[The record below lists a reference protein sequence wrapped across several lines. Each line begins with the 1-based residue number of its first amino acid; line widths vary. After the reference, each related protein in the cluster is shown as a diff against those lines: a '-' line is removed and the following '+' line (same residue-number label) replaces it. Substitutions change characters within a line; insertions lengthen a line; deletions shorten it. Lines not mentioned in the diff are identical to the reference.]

1 MEHGPASRGPFE
13 PMPPA
18 QKAQPRHSVQPGH
31 PGQQS
36 QPVPSA
42 SAPTA
47 PIRPAPA
54 QPGPAGAHP
63 GTHRAAPG
71 TPGPGQRATFDWA
84 SVNWAVGLPLVLI
97 LILQAALSARL
108 IRADTAFQD
117 EALYLWAGHLEW
129 ASLLHGAALPQFPS
143 FFSGAPVIYPPL
155 AALVDSVGG
164 LDGARLLSLAF
175 MLGATTL
182 LYATAGRL
190 FGRWAAFFAAATFAV
205 ISPTLHLGS
214 FATYDAMALF
224 LVALAAWLVVRAG
237 DRADATLWMA
247 GAGVTLALANMTS
260 YPSALFDPVVILLA
274 LLVAFPKPGGRLAAS
289 RALTLLAIVAVLVTG
304 ALLLGGSRY
313 LHGVGLTTVTRAA
326 GDDSPLTVLENSWA
340 WTSVIVVTAVGGAIA
355 GWISHPRTARAWL
368 LTLLAVAVVLV
379 PAEQAGLHSTA
390 SLNKHVDLGA
400 WFAAIAAGYALE
412 QFITAAPAGGM
423 RTITGVA
430 CVVSLC
436 FPAALGAAQSRV
448 FATSW
453 PDSTAIVDI
462 LRPLADSTSGR
473 LLVEDPSIAE
483 YYLPSGT
490 QWKRWSS
497 TRNIV
502 LPSGN
507 PTGGP
512 SDKAGIVG
520 PGNAGTFGM
529 YIKEGYFSYIALNF
543 VDTAALDQTIAADVR
558 KNHRYR
564 LIDVVPYGES
574 GGKPGTY
581 IVWRYEP
588 AS

>member
-1 MEHGPASRGPFE
+1 M
-13 PMPPA
+13 
-18 QKAQPRHSVQPGH
+18 
-31 PGQQS
+31 
-36 QPVPSA
+36 
-42 SAPTA
+42 
-47 PIRPAPA
+47 
-54 QPGPAGAHP
+54 
-63 GTHRAAPG
+63 
-71 TPGPGQRATFDWA
+71 FDWA
-84 SVNWAVGLPLVLI
+84 SVNRAAGVPLVLI

-129 ASLLHGAALPQFPS
+129 ASLLHGASLPQYPS

-155 AALVDSVGG
+155 AALADSVGG

-175 MLGATTL
+175 MLGATAL
-182 LYATAGRL
+182 LYGTAGRL
-190 FGRWAAFFAAATFAV
+190 FGRWAAFFAAAIFAV

-214 FATYDAMALF
+214 FATYDGMALF

-289 RALTLLAIVAVLVTG
+289 RALTLLAIVAVLVIG

-313 LHGVGLTTVTRAA
+313 LHGLEVTTVTRAPA
-326 GDDSPLTVLENSWA
+326 QDSPVTVLRNSLA
-340 WTSVIVVTAVGGAIA
+340 WTGILAGIAVCGVVA
-355 GWISHPRTARAWL
+355 GWISHPWTARAWL
-368 LTLLAVAVVLV
+368 LTLMVVAILLV
-379 PAEQAGLHSTA
+379 PAEQANLHSLA
-390 SLNKHVDLGA
+390 SLNKHGDMGA

-412 QFITAAPAGGM
+412 RFITAAPAGRM
-423 RTITGVA
+423 RMITGVA

-453 PDSTAIVDI
+453 PDSTAFVDI
-462 LRPLADSTSGR
+462 LGPLAGNSSGR
-473 LLVEDPSIAE
+473 MLVEDPSIAE
-483 YYLPSGT
+483 YYLPSGSHW
-490 QWKRWSS
+490 QRWSG

-502 LPSGN
+502 RPGGS

-512 SDKAGIVG
+512 STKAGVVG
-520 PGNAGTFGM
+520 PGNAGTYGV

-543 VDTAALDQTIAADVR
+543 VDTTSLDHVIAADVR

-581 IVWRYEP
+581 IIWRYEP